1 MEQREGREIAIC
13 GYKAVA
19 ALFERRPHD
28 AVRLF
33 FEPAQARR
41 IFAFSAYMARERRP
55 FREVGAD
62 ELQRV
67 AGTVHHGGVVAI
79 ARERLFK
86 PVYDGDIARW
96 AAARTPVLL
105 LDRISNAHNLGALAR
120 TAAFFGVGVLVYAE
134 HPEQAL
140 LTEAAYRVAEGGL
153 EFLEV
158 RTVPSLPDLMRE
170 MRQRF
175 YIVGSSPR
183 GEPLADSAREIRDF
197 PRSPALVLGN
207 EEIGMSAV
215 VAKECDRLVQIEGA
229 GGIESL
235 NVAAAAAI
243 LIREFFAPRASDKI
257 KGGARRAT
265 TAATSVREKKR
276 PPNRAV
282 ERDRA
287 RYPARREPAARN
299 SPPPPGRSGGDL
311 REGGPPPGAKKKIR
325 LKKKPG

>member
-158 RTVPSLPDLMRE
+158 RTVPSLPTLMRE

-183 GEPLADSAREIRDF
+183 GEPLGDSARAIRDY

-207 EEIGMSAV
+207 EEMGMSAV

-243 LIREFFAPRASDKI
+243 LIREFFAPRAGDKT
-257 KGGARRAT
+257 KGRARSASSAAPGA
-265 TAATSVREKKR
+265 REKKSPRNHAIERELTR
-276 PPNRAV
+276 PSG
-282 ERDRA
+282 
-287 RYPARREPAARN
+287 RRESAARTA
-299 SPPPPGRSGGDL
+299 PPRAGRPGGDP
-311 REGGPPPGAKKKIR
+311 RGGGPPSGVKKKIR
-325 LKKKPG
+325 LKKKPD